1 MKTAT
6 RRRAL
11 TVEMTSGSLWKN
23 ILLFSLPLMMTQVLE
38 VLFNLS
44 DVAIAGKYAY
54 NTYVALGSVGSTTT
68 LVTLFTGL
76 LIGLGGGVN
85 VAVARGLG
93 MGNDEDVE
101 HTTHS
106 SFLICLAMGVLT
118 CLVCVFFAEPMLRLL
133 HTKEEFLPGAVLYL
147 KLYALGLP
155 AMGIY
160 NCGNGILSATGDTKR
175 PLLYLTVAGVL
186 NVILNL
192 VFVIGCGMA
201 AEGVAIA
208 SAIAQ
213 WVSALLIIIHLLH
226 RKDACRLD
234 IRKLRLHHLASKR
247 VLLIGIPS
255 GLQNAI
261 FAVANLFVQAGLNSF
276 DEITVSGA
284 AAAANAD
291 TLVFN
296 MMAAFYTACASFVS
310 RNWGAGRKE
319 RILKSYYISMLYAAV
334 VGVLVGVLLTV
345 FGREFLGLFAD
356 KPEVIDAGVDRLRIL
371 LDRPP
376 DGRQHRRLPRPGPQR
391 GPHHY
396 GHSGLL
402 RVPGHLDLHHLCLLP
417 HDHVPVSAVYV
428 LLDTHRRGGVYLLP
442 HHLQAQCAHCP
453 RHMVTKKDRAERHGL
468 FLLRRYCTAVNRAA
482 MSAVTSSVKLHSVT
496 LKE

>member
-1 MKTAT
+1 MRNAT

-54 NTYVALGSVGSTTT
+54 NTYIALGSVGSTTT
-68 LVTLFTGL
+68 LVSLFTGL

-85 VAVARGLG
+85 VSVARGLG
-93 MGNDEDVE
+93 MGSDEDVE
-101 HTTHS
+101 HTNHS
-106 SFLICLAMGVLT
+106 SLLICLAAGVLT

-133 HTKEEFLPGAVLYL
+133 NTKEEFLPGAVLYL

-175 PLLYLTVAGVL
+175 PLIYLSVAGVL

-192 VFVIGCGMA
+192 FFVIGCNMS

-213 WVSALLIIIHLLH
+213 WASALMIIVHLLH

-234 IRKLRLHHLASKR
+234 IRKLRLHPMAAKR
-247 VLLIGIPS
+247 VLMIGVPS

-310 RNWGAGRKE
+310 RNWGAGKND
-319 RILKSYYISMLYAAV
+319 RILKSYFISMLYAAI
-334 VGVLVGVLLTV
+334 VGAVAGGLLLV
-345 FGREFLGLFAD
+345 FGREFLSLFAD
-356 KPEVIDAGVDRLRIL
+356 KPEVIDAGVDRLRIMAFSYFIGPL
-371 LDRPP
+371 MDASIAGSRGL
-376 DGRQHRRLPRPGPQR
+376 GRSVAPTVMVILG
-391 GPHHY
+391 
-396 GHSGLL
+396 SCVF
-402 RVPGHLDLHHLCLLP
+402 RVVWIYTVFAYFHTITSL
-417 HDHVPVSAVYV
+417 
-428 LLDTHRRGGVYLLP
+428 YLLY
-442 HHLQAQCAHCP
+442 
-453 RHMVTKKDRAERHGL
+453 MFSWIITGVAEYVY
-468 FLLRRYCTAVNRAA
+468 FRAA
-482 MSAVTSSVKLHSVT
+482 YKKII
-496 LKE
+496 LKPQTW